1 MSVEDVVK
9 FLATNL
15 NSGLTKAEIEQRL
28 RQHGYNEIEERKPNP
43 FVQFGKKFWGLT
55 AWMLEITILLSLGLQ
70 KVSDAYIITAL
81 LLFNS
86 VLGFLQEQRAS
97 SAVEALKKKLQ
108 VNARVLRNDV
118 WQVVP
123 SRELVPG
130 DIIRLRIGDFVPSD
144 AKVVSGELAVD
155 QSALTGE
162 SGEVQVKTND
172 EVFSGSIVRRGEA
185 NAIVTLTGVN
195 TFFGKTMRLV
205 QIARP
210 RLHMEDVIS
219 KVVKWLLLMVGVSL
233 AVTATVS
240 FFIGIDLLQILPIML
255 ILLVS
260 AIPVA
265 LPAMFT
271 ISMALGSLELS
282 KNGVLVTRLN
292 ASEDA
297 ATMDI
302 VCVDK
307 TGTLTMNRLAIAKVI
322 PFGNFERKD
331 VLLYGALASQEAN
344 EDPLDRAFI
353 TAAKLEYV
361 EGDSFVQKLFVPF
374 DPSTRKTEAVIQK
387 ADLEFKVMK
396 GAVRTV
402 AEACHLDSHSLSD
415 LHRSMED
422 FARKGYR
429 TLAVART
436 VNEGQYLLVGL
447 VALYDQPRPESAAL
461 IRELGSLGISVKMLT
476 GDSLPVAKEIAEE
489 VGIGSNIVK
498 VSDLKESLS
507 QNAIEATQ
515 LAENSGGFAEIYP
528 EDKYTVVKS
537 MQIAKHIVGMTG
549 DGVNDAPAL
558 RQAEVGIA
566 VSSASDVAKGA
577 ASVVLTSEGLSN
589 IVDLVKI
596 GRMIYQRIRT
606 WIINKVVKS
615 FLVIMFVV
623 LAFLL
628 TGLHVVTT
636 FHIVLLLFVTDF
648 VTISLSTDHVRWS
661 EKPNT
666 WNVTGLVK
674 VGAVVGL
681 LAVLESLGLLAFGSV
696 FFNILADADRLHTFS
711 FLILFYFSIFTI
723 FVVRE
728 KGRFWDSRP
737 SRILLAVT
745 ILDMVIVALIA
756 LLGIPNVQPIA
767 PIEVITVIV
776 FSFVLVVFLNDAVK
790 ASVMKKM
797 RE

>member
-28 RQHGYNEIEERKPNP
+28 RQYGYNEIEERKPNP

-144 AKVVSGELAVD
+144 AKVVSGELAAD

-361 EGDSFVQKLFVPF
+361 ERDSFVQKLFVPF

-461 IRELGSLGISVKMLT
+461 IRELGILGISVKMLT

-728 KGRFWDSRP
+728 RGRFWNSKP
-737 SRILLAVT
+737 SRILLTVT

-756 LLGIPNVQPIA
+756 LLGVPSVQPIA
-767 PIEVITVIV
+767 SIEVITVIV
-776 FSFVLVVFLNDAVK
+776 FSFVFVLFLNDAVK
-790 ASVMKKM
+790 VSITKKM
-797 RE
+797 RG